1 MPEIWE
7 EKVAT
12 VPPPKPHPVAQARP
26 LKKVTLGRKRFQS
39 AEDDREA
46 VLVLDAGGAIHD
58 LTPAARRLLGYHPEQ
73 PFKPSFF
80 SHVHTKDLYRVM
92 RDVAEMTFHGRQEA
106 DWELRLRK
114 GTGRWHWYSA
124 TVGNQLDQP
133 ERAIFVHLKD
143 PVA

>member
-12 VPPPKPHPVAQARP
+12 LSPPKPLHKAEDKAS
-26 LKKVTLGRKRFQS
+26 KKNPLGRKRFQP
-39 AEDDREA
+39 AGDAQDA
-46 VLVLDAGGAIHD
+46 VVILDAGGAIQD

-92 RDVAEMTFHGRQEA
+92 RDVAEMAFHGRRQA
-106 DWELRLRK
+106 DWKLRLRT
-114 GTGRWHWYSA
+114 GVGRWHWFSA
-124 TVGNQLDQP
+124 TVGNQLDDP
-133 ERAIFVHLKD
+133 ERGIRIYLTDSQA
-143 PVA
+143 